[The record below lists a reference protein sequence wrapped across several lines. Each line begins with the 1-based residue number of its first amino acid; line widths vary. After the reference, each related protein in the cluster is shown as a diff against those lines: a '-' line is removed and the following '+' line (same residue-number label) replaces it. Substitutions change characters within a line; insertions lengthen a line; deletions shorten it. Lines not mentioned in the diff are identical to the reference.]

1 MRIRPLDAARDFPA
15 LAALFATHDPEP
27 PTPALLAEWEGN
39 APPELV
45 RQRLVAF
52 ADDNER
58 TLTGYC
64 DTAHWPWDT
73 PNHFELK
80 TLVHPDHRRQG
91 LGTQLADAA
100 LAFARDQGATRLTV
114 EVRDNSTEGMR
125 FAERYNF
132 QRDRHIFESRL
143 TVADFDGARFAAA
156 IAQAET
162 RGVRFFSLADLGNT
176 EEAQRRDYDLNAA
189 LAHDIPGRQG
199 NFMPFAQ
206 FQKTVC
212 GASWYR
218 ADGQIIAATG
228 ERWIGMAAVGYFE
241 QTNSMYNMFTGVDP
255 AWRGKGIALAL
266 KLLAIDCARRYGADY
281 ISTNNDSENASML
294 AINRTLGYQPQPGFY
309 RMLRAHQHSHKH
321 DALRTVKGGDSA
333 Y

>member
-1 MRIRPLDAARDFPA
+1 MPIRPLDAVRDFPA

-39 APPELV
+39 APSDLV

-52 ADDNER
+52 ADASEQ

-64 DTAHWPWDT
+64 DTAHWPWDMLH
-73 PNHFELK
+73 HFELK
-80 TLVHPDHRRQG
+80 TLVHPDHRWQG
-91 LGTQLADAA
+91 LGTRLADAA
-100 LAFARDQGATRLTV
+100 LAFASYHGATRLAV
-114 EVRDNSTEGMR
+114 EVRDNSAEGTR
-125 FAERYNF
+125 FAERYAF

-143 TVADFDGARFAAA
+143 ILADFDHPRFAAA
-156 IAQAET
+156 AAQAET

-189 LAHDIPGRQG
+189 LVHDIPGRQG
-199 NFMPFAQ
+199 KFMPFAQ

-212 GASWYR
+212 GTSWYR

-241 QTNSMYNMFTGVDP
+241 QTNSMYAVQS
-255 AWRGKGIALAL
+255 
-266 KLLAIDCARRYGADY
+266 ID
-281 ISTNNDSENASML
+281 M
-294 AINRTLGYQPQPGFY
+294 
-309 RMLRAHQHSHKH
+309 
-321 DALRTVKGGDSA
+321 
-333 Y
+333 